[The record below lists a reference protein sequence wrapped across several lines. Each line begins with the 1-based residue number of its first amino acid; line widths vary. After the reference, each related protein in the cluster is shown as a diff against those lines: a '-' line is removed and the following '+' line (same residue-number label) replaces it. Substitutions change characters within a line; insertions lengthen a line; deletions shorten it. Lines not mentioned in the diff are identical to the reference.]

1 MGVYFGALGF
11 TKPLEK
17 LVLHAVPLQS
27 LLDWLS
33 KPKGPNLV
41 EASTA
46 TASDKVLVLAVTKQ
60 MLYGEETP
68 LVGVGLMYKPHY
80 ISMEPFS
87 ATYMHLHVWHAAGS
101 SVESEDKL
109 NSSCLIFVNISEISD
124 VIPVTTQH
132 PVLLDVATKETMMR
146 TGKPMAPLSFRGFRL
161 HTVWTQQSGGDLVH
175 QVVFPRFLGES
186 TSSMLEY
193 KPGKFA
199 QGLMQG
205 PKMAI
210 NLRPPSDDHWNI
222 TTDLFLPLAV
232 DTFRRRHEAKWAAQG
247 LGGESEGAKASPME
261 APAPRESHQVVVG
274 SSRAALSTETTHQG
288 EEALETACEIL
299 ERVHT
304 IHLQTM
310 HEMGSV
316 RELDWTLARTL
327 MAEFVRLQLIIG
339 EDLMKSLVALCTDLE
354 TSCEALS
361 SDFARTLNLHSN
373 DSVSPQVKELIQK
386 FQQSISMKVNLPL
399 MELGAAR
406 EDMEGFLQRCLREIS
421 SQSES
426 QMIIEEL
433 SRTLSVYT
441 SRVQEVI
448 QAPGLNKLAVFQ

>member
-1 MGVYFGALGF
+1 M
-11 TKPLEK
+11 
-17 LVLHAVPLQS
+17 PLQS

-41 EASTA
+41 EATVA
-46 TASDKVLVLAVTKQ
+46 TAPDKALVLAVTKR

-68 LVGVGLMYKPHY
+68 LVGVGLVYKPHY

-87 ATYMHLHVWHAAGS
+87 AAYMHLHVWHAAGS

-109 NSSCLIFVNISEISD
+109 NSSRLIFVNISEMSN
-124 VIPVTTQH
+124 VIPVATQH
-132 PVLLDVATKETMMR
+132 PVLLDVATKETMTR
-146 TGKPMAPLSFRGFRL
+146 TGEPMAPLSFRGFRL

-175 QVVFPRFLGES
+175 QVAFPLFLGKS
-186 TSSMLEY
+186 ASSMLEY
-193 KPGKFA
+193 EPEKFL

-210 NLRPPSDDHWNI
+210 NLRPLSGDHWNI
-222 TTDLFLPLAV
+222 TTDLVLPLAV
-232 DTFRRRHEAKWAAQG
+232 DPFRQQCDAKRVAQG

-261 APAPRESHQVVVG
+261 APAPRESPQVVAG
-274 SSRAALSTETTHQG
+274 SSGAAFPPETTHQG
-288 EEALETACEIL
+288 EEALETTHEIL
-299 ERVHT
+299 EHIHA

-310 HEMGSV
+310 HEMGNV
-316 RELDWTLARTL
+316 RELDQTLAHTL

-339 EDLMKSLVALCTDLE
+339 EDLTKSLVALCTDLE

-361 SDFARTLNLHSN
+361 SDFARTLNLHS
-373 DSVSPQVKELIQK
+373 DDPVSPQVKELIQK

-406 EDMEGFLQRCLREIS
+406 EDMEGFLQRCLRKIS

-426 QMIIEEL
+426 QKIIKEL
-433 SRTLSVYT
+433 SRTVSVQA

-448 QAPGLNKLAVFQ
+448 QAPGLNELAVFQ